1 MTPKIISSDIFKY
14 RKEIDHD
21 TLAKIIVK
29 GGPVAVKEA
38 MKTFGYDEN
47 ENIAIPTIVIGGD
60 GSIGGTKWTVLGKAP
75 KKVTIKG
82 IQLWPECEDEVHIAL
97 EVPEF
102 DTFTFYNR
110 CRNISGWIDSTELTW
125 SVMRKNEKNKKV
137 KVQPTNYEKTGIRGF
152 SIRMGVM
159 PVSVDTSNLTLAIFP
174 LAKDEIKKKMGD
186 KYNKVYCPQVALT
199 MGDNN
204 VKAMT
209 IKLGLLEDETNQFGM
224 GILPIIQDVR
234 SDAQIGESFPTL
246 WKSGKQWLTSSEAP
260 RGSIT
265 RSPEPSRT
273 PLLKVLTS
281 WLPLRL
287 SSYGLRP
294 MWRRTTSLWRI
305 LVRKLKYSISDL

>member
-29 GGPVAVKEA
+29 GGPVAGKEA
-38 MKTFGYDEN
+38 MKIFGYDEN

-159 PVSVDTSNLTLAIFP
+159 PVRGHQQPHPGYFP
-174 LAKDEIKKKMGD
+174 PRQGRDQEEDGR
-186 KYNKVYCPQVALT
+186 QV
-199 MGDNN
+199 
-204 VKAMT
+204 
-209 IKLGLLEDETNQFGM
+209 QQS
-224 GILPIIQDVR
+224 ILP
-234 SDAQIGESFPTL
+234 P
-246 WKSGKQWLTSSEAP
+246 
-260 RGSIT
+260 GSPDHG
-265 RSPEPSRT
+265 RQQCEGHDHKAGSVGR
-273 PLLKVLTS
+273 
-281 WLPLRL
+281 
-287 SSYGLRP
+287 
-294 MWRRTTSLWRI
+294 
-305 LVRKLKYSISDL
+305 

>member
-137 KVQPTNYEKTGIRGF
+137 KVQPTNYEKTGIKGF

-234 SDAQIGESFPTL
+234 SDAQIGESFPTSLEIRKTMAHFLRGTQGFNNKIPRTLQDSLTEGPDKLVAIEAEFL
-246 WKSGKQWLTSSEAP
+246 WPEAHVEENDIP
-260 RGSIT
+260 VEDIGT
-265 RSPEPSRT
+265 
-273 PLLKVLTS
+273 
-281 WLPLRL
+281 
-287 SSYGLRP
+287 
-294 MWRRTTSLWRI
+294 
-305 LVRKLKYSISDL
+305 